1 VEKRRPAAPW
11 ARARRSRSR
20 FQKRPPSGDKGT
32 VVRDEVAV
40 GKKPVREVK
49 DISGEV
55 RHEELVWTSGPNA
68 PVKDNE

>member
-11 ARARRSRSR
+11 ARARRSGSR
-20 FQKRPPSGDKGT
+20 FQKRPPRSTK
-32 VVRDEVAV
+32 VRDEVAV

-55 RHEELVWTSGPNA
+55 RHEELVVDVRTKRAG
-68 PVKDNE
+68 

>member
-1 VEKRRPAAPW
+1 VAPKIRVPLTEET
-11 ARARRSRSR
+11 ASV
-20 FQKRPPSGDKGT
+20 DKGT

-55 RHEELVWTSGPNA
+55 HHEELVVDVRTKRAG
-68 PVKDNE
+68 